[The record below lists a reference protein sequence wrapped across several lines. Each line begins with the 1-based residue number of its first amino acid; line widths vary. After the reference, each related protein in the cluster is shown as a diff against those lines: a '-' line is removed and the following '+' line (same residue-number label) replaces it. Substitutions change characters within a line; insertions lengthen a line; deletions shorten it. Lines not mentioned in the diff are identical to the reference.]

1 MKVAVHPLTKDRW
14 KDLETLFGPKGAYGG
29 CWCMFFR
36 LPRGAW
42 SEGCKDSGKGNKR
55 AFKAVV
61 KRSEPGLLA
70 YIGDTPV
77 GWCAV
82 APREEYGGLARSR
95 TLQPIDDLP
104 VWSVTCFYVAR
115 GHRGKGVTVALLQ
128 AAAKFVKRNKG
139 KALEGYPNDPKARWP
154 DAYAYHGTV
163 SAFTKAGFVEVKRV
177 AKGRAIMRRMLA
189 PARAGSSPPAPRAR
203 SGSARPAKPRG

>member
-1 MKVAVHPLTKDRW
+1 MNRAGAARTLRKITVHPLTHERW

-36 LPRGAW
+36 RPRSEW
-42 SEGCKDSGKGNKR
+42 SEGCKNNGNKR
-55 AFKAVV
+55 AFKRLVQKEA
-61 KRSEPGLLA
+61 PGLLA
-70 YIGDTPV
+70 YVGDEPA

-115 GHRGKGVTVALLQ
+115 AHRKQGVTV
-128 AAAKFVKRNKG
+128 
-139 KALEGYPNDPKARWP
+139 
-154 DAYAYHGTV
+154 
-163 SAFTKAGFVEVKRV
+163 
-177 AKGRAIMRRMLA
+177 
-189 PARAGSSPPAPRAR
+189 
-203 SGSARPAKPRG
+203 

>member
-1 MKVAVHPLTKDRW
+1 
-14 KDLETLFGPKGAYGG
+14 
-29 CWCMFFR
+29 MFFR
-36 LPRGAW
+36 LPRSAW

-77 GWCAV
+77 GWCAI

-104 VWSVTCFYVAR
+104 VWSVTCFYVAK

-128 AAAKFVKRNKG
+128 AAAKFVKKHKG
-139 KALEGYPNDPKARWP
+139 KAIEGYPNDPKARWP

-177 AKGRAIMRRMLA
+177 SKGRAIMRRLL
-189 PARAGSSPPAPRAR
+189 R
-203 SGSARPAKPRG
+203 